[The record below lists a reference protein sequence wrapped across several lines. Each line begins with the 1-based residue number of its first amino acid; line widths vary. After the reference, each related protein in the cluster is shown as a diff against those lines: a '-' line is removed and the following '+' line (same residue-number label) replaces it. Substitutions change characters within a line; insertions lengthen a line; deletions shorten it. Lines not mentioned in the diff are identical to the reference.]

1 MLLSKRLK
9 FMQNIAITEENE
21 SVKLVNC
28 KQSNSNKTKAIS
40 PVIVK
45 FKEKG

>member
-1 MLLSKRLK
+1 
-9 FMQNIAITEENE
+9 MQNIAITEENE

-28 KQSNSNKTKAIS
+28 KQNTSNKIKAIP

-45 FKEKG
+45 CK